1 MSKPTESANLIGFLA
16 FQNGFT
22 LAIGNDRKI
31 VQKDRPLKKHR
42 HQSQSRDIK
51 R

>member
-1 MSKPTESANLIGFLA
+1 VSKRTESANLIGFLA

-31 VQKDRPLKKHR
+31 AQKDRPLKKASSPIAEPR
-42 HQSQSRDIK
+42 H
-51 R
+51 